1 MSTRV
6 DSLMQAAGLQ
16 EPVLNTLERGEAVFV
31 LTDQT
36 LLYQDVGGTRRVTL
50 RDLKRI
56 HSDQEGLLRVETPA
70 GTALTANLVGF
81 DPAGVQSF
89 FAQVRDAT
97 ARAKQQTHT
106 STSTAPGPVIPAANP
121 EPVAPK
127 FLTPASAAPAQMP
140 PAPAAQ
146 ARPAAPPSGGF
157 PAGTAAKWTGQE
169 AVTPPSAPGVAPAA
183 APTPVPPPSSRTVV
197 TPTFPDARADS
208 GAAFPIAGATAP
220 LAGGGLGL
228 SSTQPS
234 SMQPS
239 SMQPSSTQPSPLTS
253 PGFRPQESQPTPK
266 PTVRAVR
273 TPTVITDPGVSAD
286 PAPLSAQPGQ
296 ESSLA
301 SSPMTNGPVANNP
314 VAESPAMDTAPLP
327 TRSNGT
333 RTNGS
338 AVSTLASLAAVAGGV
353 ARWMGALKAMSLI
366 MLLATFAMA
375 YFQYDKGQGLNGFW
389 SLIAGG
395 MGAVALWVLSDLV
408 KLLVT
413 LAQAVSAEGGVM
425 DVD

>member
-36 LLYQDVGGTRRVTL
+36 LLYQDAGGTRRVTL

-106 STSTAPGPVIPAANP
+106 STSTAPGPVTPAANP

-127 FLTPASAAPAQMP
+127 FLTPASAAPAQTP
-140 PAPAAQ
+140 PVPAAQ
-146 ARPAAPPSGGF
+146 ARPAAPPSSSF

-169 AVTPPSAPGVAPAA
+169 AVTPPSAPSVAPAA
-183 APTPVPPPSSRTVV
+183 APTPVPPPARTMV
-197 TPTFPDARADS
+197 TPNFPTVRADS
-208 GAAFPIAGATAP
+208 GAASSIAGTTAP

-239 SMQPSSTQPSPLTS
+239 STQPSPLTS
-253 PGFRPQESQPTPK
+253 PVFRPQESQPTPK

-301 SSPMTNGPVANNP
+301 SNPMTNGPVANNP
-314 VAESPAMDTAPLP
+314 VAESPAMDTAPRP
-327 TRSNGT
+327 ARSNGT